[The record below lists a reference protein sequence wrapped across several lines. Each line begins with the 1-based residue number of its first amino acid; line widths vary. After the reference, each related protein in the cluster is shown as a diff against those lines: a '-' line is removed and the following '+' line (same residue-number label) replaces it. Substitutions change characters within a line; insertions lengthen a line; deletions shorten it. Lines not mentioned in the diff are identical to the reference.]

1 MKDLLDRIGLGAIF
15 GALLP
20 GAILLSSLGLWV
32 TAEQFR
38 QLLNLFK
45 GHEVLFLVGVGICSY
60 LLGVIVASLS
70 GWGSG
75 KFELLRGLCQIMPL
89 RQRWLSRVGL
99 QLRLMWLP
107 FWLPALR
114 HDRPEVSYE
123 AQSSMW
129 ELFERHRMELLEVP
143 WEVLATYRT
152 LVAGRLGAETKPI
165 LSAVESVHHR
175 LLFALGVALALL
187 LTAIQAAVWLFVY
200 PWAPHAHWVLVFVGA
215 VALAV
220 SSFGLRWV
228 AGRLWREAF
237 YLTASLTR
245 FRLAPGP

>member
-15 GALLP
+15 GSLLP
-20 GAILLSSLGLWV
+20 GAILLSSSGLWM
-32 TAEQFR
+32 TPEQFR
-38 QLLNLFK
+38 SFLDLFR
-45 GHEVLFLVGVGICSY
+45 GHEVLLLGGVGIASY
-60 LLGVIVASLS
+60 ILGVIVASLS

-75 KFELLRGLCQIMPL
+75 RYVLLRAECEILPS

-99 QLRLMWLP
+99 KFRLMWLP
-107 FWLPALR
+107 FWLPALC
-114 HDRPEVSYE
+114 HDHPQVSYQ

-129 ELFERHRMELLEVP
+129 ELLERHRVGLSKVP

-152 LVAGRLGAETKPI
+152 LVAGRLGTEPRPI
-165 LSAVESVHHR
+165 LLAAEAVYHR

-187 LTAIQAAVWLFVY
+187 LTAIQVLLWLFVY
-200 PWAPHAHWVLVFVGA
+200 SWAPHWVLVFVGA

-228 AGRLWREAF
+228 AGRLWWEAF
-237 YLTASLTR
+237 SLTASLTR